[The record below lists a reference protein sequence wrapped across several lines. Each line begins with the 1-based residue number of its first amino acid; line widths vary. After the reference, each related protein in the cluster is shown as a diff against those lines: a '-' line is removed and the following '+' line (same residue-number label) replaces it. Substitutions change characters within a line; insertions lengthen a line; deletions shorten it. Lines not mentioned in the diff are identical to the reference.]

1 MISSWCQYVVNISHC
16 INCESVWRLFTI
28 EFKAHAPQKIWWS
41 SFDIGN
47 STSQAQDFY
56 VQMSSH
62 PCKPPM
68 LQPARVASMARWKG
82 GPPRRFGWQPWSTE
96 CCCFFFH
103 DWNDPRKSEPPAV
116 VVPKPSGHKL
126 SLAVS
131 DMISTPLAFAGTMSR
146 SEAPTGQQRLRQQQG
161 VKVRNSAYRATF
173 WAHSSMAADLGFQ
186 CQKLEFRS
194 KCSSFPQSLC
204 DSDSDQRWSKMIKI
218 QNSFHV
224 NYGVMN
230 LPCCLVASLDIL
242 HGPTWP
248 PWLQSLTGDRGPTHK
263 TWPLWPKE
271 SESCQGLFWANF
283 CLGGQ
288 IFLNLYWLYDMYIDV
303 CKIMYI

>member
-1 MISSWCQYVVNISHC
+1 MSSWYQYVVNISHC

-47 STSQAQDFY
+47 STGFLCSDVKPSLQAADAAT
-56 VQMSSH
+56 
-62 PCKPPM
+62 CKGS
-68 LQPARVASMARWKG
+68 LHGKVKR
-82 GPPRRFGWQPWSTE
+82 WSTPSLWLTAVITRVLL
-96 CCCFFFH
+96 FFFH

-146 SEAPTGQQRLRQQQG
+146 SEAPTGQQRAAATAGSQG
-161 VKVRNSAYRATF
+161 KKQCIPCDFLTVAG
-173 WAHSSMAADLGFQ
+173 AADLGFQ
-186 CQKLEFRS
+186 CQKLDFRS

-248 PWLQSLTGDRGPTHK
+248 PWLQSLLLGIGDQPIRPGHFDDFEPTFVLEVRFFK
-263 TWPLWPKE
+263 SILIIWYVYR
-271 SESCQGLFWANF
+271 CA
-283 CLGGQ
+283 
-288 IFLNLYWLYDMYIDV
+288 
-303 CKIMYI
+303 

>member
-96 CCCFFFH
+96 CCCFFFMIEMTREKVSH
-103 DWNDPRKSEPPAV
+103 RLWLSQNPADT
-116 VVPKPSGHKL
+116 S
-126 SLAVS
+126 
-131 DMISTPLAFAGTMSR
+131 
-146 SEAPTGQQRLRQQQG
+146 
-161 VKVRNSAYRATF
+161 
-173 WAHSSMAADLGFQ
+173 WA
-186 CQKLEFRS
+186 
-194 KCSSFPQSLC
+194 
-204 DSDSDQRWSKMIKI
+204 
-218 QNSFHV
+218 
-224 NYGVMN
+224 
-230 LPCCLVASLDIL
+230 LPCQ
-242 HGPTWP
+242 TWSP
-248 PWLQSLTGDRGPTHK
+248 PHWLLLAQWAAQKRPQGNSGCGNSR
-263 TWPLWPKE
+263 E
-271 SESCQGLFWANF
+271 SR
-283 CLGGQ
+283 
-288 IFLNLYWLYDMYIDV
+288 
-303 CKIMYI
+303 

>member
-116 VVPKPSGHKL
+116 VVPKPSGRKL

-131 DMISTPLAFAGTMSR
+131 DMISNPIGFCWHNEPLR
-146 SEAPTGQQRLRQQQG
+146 SAH
-161 VKVRNSAYRATF
+161 RATAAAATAGSQGKKQCIPCDF
-173 WAHSSMAADLGFQ
+173 LSSQ
-186 CQKLEFRS
+186 
-194 KCSSFPQSLC
+194 
-204 DSDSDQRWSKMIKI
+204 
-218 QNSFHV
+218 
-224 NYGVMN
+224 
-230 LPCCLVASLDIL
+230 
-242 HGPTWP
+242 
-248 PWLQSLTGDRGPTHK
+248 
-263 TWPLWPKE
+263 
-271 SESCQGLFWANF
+271 
-283 CLGGQ
+283 
-288 IFLNLYWLYDMYIDV
+288 
-303 CKIMYI
+303 